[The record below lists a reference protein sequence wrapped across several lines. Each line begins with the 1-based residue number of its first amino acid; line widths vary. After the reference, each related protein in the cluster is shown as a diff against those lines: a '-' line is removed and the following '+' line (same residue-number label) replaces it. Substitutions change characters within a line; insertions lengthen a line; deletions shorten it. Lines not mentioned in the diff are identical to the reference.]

1 MYTLKQVHTTHS
13 HKSPCTLT
21 RMLVQASTHWV
32 AASPGQKP
40 RLSDAPPPGWC
51 PECSG
56 GPCGLCTRGLGRPE
70 RGRLRL
76 HRSKSHTPTTG
87 KAALPTGPPNS
98 PCSPRLHQ
106 SAAQA
111 GGNGAPKQLPSR
123 SPAACAAASGIPSR
137 VRPQR
142 QPWEAAGSPPL
153 TAQALRGRPQ
163 SRRTHGGRGTLPCTA
178 PVRVPRDAGGNTS
191 PAPNPWSALLHGVAR
206 APVGLG

>member
-1 MYTLKQVHTTHS
+1 M
-13 HKSPCTLT
+13 
-21 RMLVQASTHWV
+21 

-40 RLSDAPPPGWC
+40 HLSDAPPPGRC
-51 PECSG
+51 PERSG
-56 GPCGLCTRGLGRPE
+56 GPCGLRMCGLGRPK

-111 GGNGAPKQLPSR
+111 GGNSVPKRLPSR
-123 SPAACAAASGIPSR
+123 SPAACAVASGTPSR

-142 QPWEAAGSPPL
+142 QLWEAAGSPPL
-153 TAQALRGRPQ
+153 TAQASAGGPSPDGHTEEEGRCPA
-163 SRRTHGGRGTLPCTA
+163 RLPCGSPEMQEGTG
-178 PVRVPRDAGGNTS
+178 PLRPTRGQPSCAGSPGLRWGWGGTS
-191 PAPNPWSALLHGVAR
+191 R
-206 APVGLG
+206 